1 MKELAEQCHSLS
13 FGISQFLS
21 NWLSSRNDFNCRSF
35 YGESFTLNLLH
46 RHNLLSNEVKTKLMT
61 AYKGKDKSDPEFH
74 HEFNNYAF
82 SDYYLESKDENVRPL
97 YFPLVFKGT
106 TCTNWTL
113 LRNVVRLKENIDIDE
128 ALKESSRRLEKFQ
141 LASGLILDDPGV
153 KSFQYH
159 CFSASLVL
167 ELYKRLGDD
176 GYKKRFLDS
185 VIFIRHFILPNGD
198 ALYVGRG
205 QEQSFGMGAL
215 VYILA
220 EAYKMTNDQSILSE
234 IKNIIKFIN
243 SAKRP
248 DGSFPLVFNNVEKSI
263 PACVD
268 MLNPEFCGW
277 YPYNNY
283 FDYLPFMGFYLHKA
297 SLALSGID
305 MSEGITSNPQTSYSD
320 SSFVKV
326 VCTRYISVL
335 SKPGGYWTNDLSFPL
350 VYYKNELITPMLGGE
365 QFQKSLYDQEM
376 LSFPVTKWKRLAW
389 RKCGRGFWIGNR
401 LFWISCFGLL
411 VRNFVFKE
419 DKIII
424 KNRIF
429 SWLKSEDLYSF
440 KGSARQIDPNT
451 ISDKKFVLKFD
462 KKILSEKE
470 GYSASGKLKVF
481 SVDQNSTITMELL

>member
-1 MKELAEQCHSLS
+1 
-13 FGISQFLS
+13 
-21 NWLSSRNDFNCRSF
+21 
-35 YGESFTLNLLH
+35 
-46 RHNLLSNEVKTKLMT
+46 
-61 AYKGKDKSDPEFH
+61 
-74 HEFNNYAF
+74 
-82 SDYYLESKDENVRPL
+82 
-97 YFPLVFKGT
+97 
-106 TCTNWTL
+106 
-113 LRNVVRLKENIDIDE
+113 
-128 ALKESSRRLEKFQ
+128 
-141 LASGLILDDPGV
+141 
-153 KSFQYH
+153 
-159 CFSASLVL
+159 
-167 ELYKRLGDD
+167 
-176 GYKKRFLDS
+176 FLDS